1 MIYGFAAYKDIG
13 LSNFAEY
20 ITSNFPVVV
29 LAYNNRYIGASYNSM
44 LT

>member
-1 MIYGFAAYKDIG
+1 MTHGFAAHKEIG

-20 ITSNFPVVV
+20 FTSTFPVVV
-29 LAYNNRYIGASYNSM
+29 LAYDNRCIGASYNSM